1 MNTLYLCLTAILGT
15 IMLTFGLTNLAPQ
28 GMWIYIA
35 AVMWGTASITAAC
48 VYILRDAEQDRKNK

>member
-1 MNTLYLCLTAILGT
+1 MGNLYLCLTAILGT

-35 AVMWGTASITAAC
+35 AVMWGTATITVAC
-48 VYILRDAEQDRKNK
+48 AYILWDAAQDRKAE